1 MSDLESPLDP
11 DAAAPSEGLPIRLP
25 LGIHRV
31 AGSDEFARKLP
42 DWDLLPPATPISRRV
57 VSQ

>member
-11 DAAAPSEGLPIRLP
+11 EAAAPSERLPIRLP

-31 AGSDEFARKLP
+31 ADSDEFARKLP
-42 DWDLLPPATPISRRV
+42 DWDLLPPATSVSRRV
-57 VSQ
+57 VSE